1 MRKPVRGALQG
12 CPSKGLAASPPA
24 PNTAALFSSES
35 ISRGLGCVSTG
46 DEWEGRGRLGG
57 GAVRFAQLP
66 SRLHN
71 LLYNSSTSTD
81 HISGSDEL
89 IILHTVTNG
98 RVQVPYLLSYIF
110 AKFVYLWM
118 MLHNLHSCMFVLFKP
133 RWSWWGSCVHS
144 EVHSAAVASNRVD
157 LLQLLH
163 HLVVLVISHYSLFI
177 SHSIPEGNTVL
188 FTFYF

>member
-12 CPSKGLAASPPA
+12 CPSKGLVASPPA

-46 DEWEGRGRLGG
+46 DGWEGRGGWVGG
-57 GAVRFAQLP
+57 GLLP

-110 AKFVYLWM
+110 AKFVY
-118 MLHNLHSCMFVLFKP
+118 VDD
-133 RWSWWGSCVHS
+133 
-144 EVHSAAVASNRVD
+144 VA
-157 LLQLLH
+157 
-163 HLVVLVISHYSLFI
+163 
-177 SHSIPEGNTVL
+177 
-188 FTFYF
+188 